1 MAAVQ
6 TLYGTFSEEQMKS
19 LKGAIDEMEMVMHKQ
34 DALKEEMKDILD
46 ATFDALKIP
55 KKIIRRMAKVQYK
68 QSFHEE
74 VAASKEF
81 EALFEGMTEVN

>member
-1 MAAVQ
+1 MAIVQ
-6 TLYGTFSEEQMKS
+6 TLYGTFSEEQMKM
-19 LKGAIDEMEMVMHKQ
+19 LKGAIDEMELVMHKQ

-46 ATFDALKIP
+46 TTFDAMKIP
-55 KKIIRRMAKVQYK
+55 KKIIRRMVRVQYK

-81 EALFEGMTEVN
+81 EALFEGMTEAN